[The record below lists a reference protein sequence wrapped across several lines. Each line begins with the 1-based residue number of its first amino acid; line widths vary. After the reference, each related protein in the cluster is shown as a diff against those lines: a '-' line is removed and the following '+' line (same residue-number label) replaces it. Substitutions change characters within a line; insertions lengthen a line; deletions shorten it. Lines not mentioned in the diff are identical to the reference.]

1 MQLSDPRSSRVVL
14 VGVGRYRSLP
24 QLPTAVANLDALRDV
39 FTDPALWGLPPEN
52 CVVLADPSAPSM
64 VDAALRGPGPA
75 TVRPDGLLLFYFAG
89 HGLIDPR
96 TGSLHLAVG
105 DTDPD
110 GVYATS
116 APYEWVRR
124 AFLDAPA
131 GRRVVILDCC
141 YAGRAIDGMGPA
153 AVIDE
158 TEIDLTCVLVAASA
172 TRAALAP
179 ADEPYTAF
187 TGTLVELLRGGL
199 PDGPELLD
207 LGTVYQETR
216 ATQLRKGRPLPE
228 LRARN
233 GGELIPLVRNAA
245 PLSRPSPVPLYRRTP
260 REPRP
265 GLVITGTAALPD
277 ADLSGTTLAVL
288 AYDPEQ
294 GALGIRLGRPV
305 ARPAA
310 DILGTAL
317 ARALP
322 GVELFDGGPVRD
334 VLVLLVEL
342 AVDPSIVPWF
352 RPILGNLGTLPPDVR
367 PDIAARVV
375 RRAWAFLGYVGWRP
389 GQLEHEIAQGG
400 FTVATR
406 TLRQWLGLPAG
417 PQATTGPSGRTRK
430 DAGGN

>member
-24 QLPTAVANLDALRDV
+24 DLPTAVANLDAVRDV
-39 FTDPALWGLPPEN
+39 LTDPALWGLPPEN
-52 CVVLADPSAPSM
+52 CVVLSDPGAPSM

-110 GVYATS
+110 AVYATS

-179 ADEPYTAF
+179 AGEPYTAF
-187 TGTLVELLRGGL
+187 TGALVELLRTGI

-207 LGTVYQETR
+207 LATVYRHTR
-216 ATQLRKGRPLPE
+216 ATQLRRGRPLPE

-233 GGELIPLVRNAA
+233 GGELIPLTRN
-245 PLSRPSPVPLYRRTP
+245 PVPSRRSDRDAP
-260 REPRP
+260 PPAMPEPRA
-265 GLVITGTAALPD
+265 GLVLTGTAALPD
-277 ADLSGTTLAVL
+277 ADLTGASLAVL
-288 AYDPEQ
+288 AYDPGQ

-305 ARPAA
+305 GRSAA
-310 DILGTAL
+310 DVLGTAL
-317 ARALP
+317 ARELP
-322 GVELFDGGPVRD
+322 AVELYDGGPVRD
-334 VLVLLVEL
+334 VVVLMVEL
-342 AVDPSIVPWF
+342 AVDPSIVPQF

-367 PDIAARVV
+367 PDVARRVV
-375 RRAWAFLGYVGWRP
+375 GKAWVFVGYVGWRP

-400 FTVATR
+400 FTVAAR
-406 TLRQWLGLPAG
+406 TLRQWLGRSDGRP
-417 PQATTGPSGRTRK
+417 ATTGPARRARE